1 MATIL
6 KQSNDY
12 SENSCFYPKDKAGVF
27 KSPAKVNV
35 RSKEMESNEGKI
47 TLSSAKSME
56 ISLEKVRQGKAGLNS
71 HREALLS
78 RVSKA
83 NKNHCI

>member
-1 MATIL
+1 
-6 KQSNDY
+6 
-12 SENSCFYPKDKAGVF
+12 
-27 KSPAKVNV
+27 
-35 RSKEMESNEGKI
+35 MESNEGKI